1 MYPLDINNL
10 LIYLRHNYHLII
22 IITLIL
28 ISIYIIYRKTSEKQI
43 QIKQTKEK
51 EREKINKNKII
62 RNNLQFLKNQYY
74 KKIQDKKVS
83 INQKQHDIINQKQHD
98 TIDPNQLIENY
109 LSLKDLYYN
118 GIPDKYDLNGFKI
131 KGIPPDPE
139 LSIYYLN
146 LAINEGYLRGWIEL
160 GQMYHYGF
168 YNFPSNLDQAEKI
181 YKYITNNISDQSII
195 DEANDLY
202 REANE
207 ENQKIKTH
215 KWLNLPYTT
224 TIQPKKTLYEIDQTK
239 KPAQIV
245 NSHPIQNDPIDLI
258 DINNLFRTGQNIRT
272 NIDESDINRRIKND
286 MHNVHDHSVI
296 ATIKQSID
304 RLQKDTKIDKDKNL
318 CMREIR
324 SYLNSLASNDK
335 KTDAIRALDSM
346 ERNYMPLSF
355 TELKETD
362 ALALVWNR
370 IHSDKHSDKIE
381 TLKENLADELAECIE
396 HDKPVCATGRFTRI
410 LDTLNIIDDA
420 VNVKPTYAI
429 NEEMMTKAGKIR
441 DDRFNQLTEDQKNV
455 VNDMA
460 PSEFQK
466 KWFKELKQEI
476 KKQLADDYVKSNI
489 LTESTFENEI
499 KQWIDE
505 I

>member
-1 MYPLDINNL
+1 MYMFYINNL
-10 LIYLRHNYHLII
+10 LIFLRHNYHWIMIVTLII
-22 IITLIL
+22 LAIYLINKKKNERE
-28 ISIYIIYRKTSEKQI
+28 IEMKQI
-43 QIKQTKEK
+43 KEIEKEK
-51 EREKINKNKII
+51 ISKNKII
-62 RNNLQFLKNQYY
+62 RNDLQCLKNQYHR
-74 KKIQDKKVS
+74 KIQNKKVL
-83 INQKQHDIINQKQHD
+83 INQKQHNITHLIN
-98 TIDPNQLIENY
+98 TIDPSLLIENY

-118 GIPDKYDLNGFKI
+118 GIPDKYDLNGLKI

-146 LAINEGYLRGWIEL
+146 LAIQEGYLRGWIEL

-168 YNFPSNLDQAEKI
+168 YNFPSDLDRAEQI
-181 YKYITNNISDQSII
+181 YQYIIKNISDQSILN
-195 DEANDLY
+195 EVNDLY
-202 REANE
+202 WEANE

-215 KWLNLPYTT
+215 QWLNLQYTT
-224 TIQPKKTLYEIDQTK
+224 TIQPKKTLYEINQSK
-239 KPAQIV
+239 RPQII
-245 NSHPIQNDPIDLI
+245 NFNYTQNEPIDLI
-258 DINNLFRTGQNIRT
+258 DINHLFRTGHNINT
-272 NIDESDINRRIKND
+272 NIDEPDNNRRIKND

-296 ATIKQSID
+296 ATIKQSIE
-304 RLQKDTKIDKDKNL
+304 RLQKDTKIEKDKNL
-318 CMREIR
+318 CMYEIR
-324 SYLNSLASNDK
+324 TYLCSLVENDK
-335 KTDAIRALDSM
+335 KKDAIRALDSI
-346 ERNYMPLSF
+346 EKNYMPLSF

-370 IHSDKHSDKIE
+370 IHSDKHSDLIQ

-410 LDTLNIIDDA
+410 LDTLNVIDDA

-441 DDRFNQLTEDQKNV
+441 DDKFNQLTEDQKKI
-455 VNDMA
+455 VNDIA
-460 PSEFQK
+460 PTEFQK
-466 KWFKELKQEI
+466 KWFNELKEEI

-489 LTESTFENEI
+489 LTENTFETEI